1 MIYPG
6 ALYDTEEFISK
17 YTCPDGQFGVNV
29 TDKYT
34 EFRLWAPTAS
44 RVELVIYPSGN
55 DSQAEKRIDLNP
67 VDQGAWYLRVDENL
81 SGKYYNYAITN
92 LAGTKEAVD
101 PYAVTTGVNGRRGM
115 IINLKETDPKG
126 WDKDGYIQNIDTYCD
141 SVIWEVHVADFSA
154 GIASSKYQGK
164 FLAFTE
170 KGLKNSSGKTVG
182 LDYLKNLGVTHV
194 HFQPLAD
201 YGSVDESSNRPQ
213 YNWGY
218 DPTNYNVPE
227 GSYSTDPF
235 HGEVRVREL
244 KEMVMALHEAG
255 IGVVMDVVYNHT
267 YSKDSS
273 LNRVV
278 PGYYY
283 RSTQAGAF
291 SDGSGCGNETA
302 SDRIMF
308 RKYMID
314 SILYWQK
321 EYHIDGFRFDLMA
334 LHDLETIHQIEK
346 AVHKVNPK
354 ALLYGEGW
362 TGGHSMLAEDERAS
376 RENIVKIEGTKGA
389 AGSVAIFN
397 DIIRDSIKGNN
408 FCLCEGGFVNGKP
421 WDHACGVVFGMM
433 GATDSMDQ
441 FEFNTNSALQ
451 SINYMSCHDNMTL
464 RDKLACV
471 TPKAT
476 DTQLKAMSRI
486 GAVALFTGLGI
497 PFMLGGEEMLR
508 SKGGNFNSYNAP
520 IETNMINWEVLKP
533 NSSCQKLS
541 DFYKG
546 LIALR
551 KRFEIFRQ
559 DADQVEITYD
569 FIDGC
574 VVVFK
579 MVHKGITSITI
590 LNPLDRSLEYKLPEG
605 IFAQYVSKEKAQATP
620 LEENLHGVITIRPMA
635 GQVYISQ
642 QNEQK

>member
-17 YTCPDGQFGVNV
+17 YTCPQGQLGLNV
-29 TDKYT
+29 TEKYT

-44 RVELVIYPSGN
+44 RVELVLYPTGN
-55 DSQAEKRIDLNP
+55 DSVAEARVDLHP
-67 VDQGAWYLRVDENL
+67 GEQGTWYLRHEGNL
-81 SGKYYNYAITN
+81 SGKYYNYAITT
-92 LAGTKEAVD
+92 LSGTKEAVD
-101 PYAVTTGVNGRRGM
+101 PYAVSTGVNGRRGM
-115 IINLKETDPKG
+115 ILNLRETDPDG
-126 WDKDGYIQNIDTYCD
+126 WEKDDFVQSIDTYCD

-154 GIASSKYQGK
+154 GIASARYPGK
-164 FLAFTE
+164 FLAFCE
-170 KGLKNSSGKTVG
+170 KGLKNSYGKAVG
-182 LDYLKNLGVTHV
+182 IDYLQNLGITHV

-201 YGSVDESSNRPQ
+201 YGSVDETGKKTQ

-218 DPTNYNVPE
+218 DPVNYNVPE
-227 GSYSTDPF
+227 GSYSTDPY

-244 KEMVMALHEAG
+244 KEMVMALHQAG

-273 LNRVV
+273 LNRTV

-308 RKYMID
+308 RKYMLD

-334 LHDLETIHQIEK
+334 LHDLETIRQIEQ
-346 AVHKVNPK
+346 AVHAVNPK

-362 TGGHSMLAEDERAS
+362 TGGLSMLPEDERAS
-376 RENIVKIEGTKGA
+376 RENIVKIDGTEGA

-397 DIIRDSIKGNN
+397 DIIRDSLKGNN
-408 FCLCEGGFVNGKP
+408 FNLGEAGFVNGKP
-421 WDHACGVVFGMM
+421 WDTANGVVFGMM
-433 GATDSMDQ
+433 GATDSMGQ

-451 SINYMSCHDNMTL
+451 SINYMSCHDNLTL
-464 RDKLACV
+464 RDKLFITC
-471 TPKAT
+471 PKAT
-476 DTQLKAMSRI
+476 DAQLATMCRV

-508 SKGGNFNSYNAP
+508 SKGGHFNSYNAP
-520 IETNMINWEVLKP
+520 IDTNMINWDILRT
-533 NSSCQKLS
+533 NSSGLKLS
-541 DFYKG
+541 DYYRG

-551 KRFEIFRQ
+551 RGNAIFRQ
-559 DADQVEITYD
+559 DASSVELHHEILNGYAVMVEIAYQGRRAV
-569 FIDGC
+569 I
-574 VVVFK
+574 
-579 MVHKGITSITI
+579 I
-590 LNPLDRSLEYKLPEG
+590 LNPQEKSFEYCLPEG
-605 IFAQYVSKEKAQATP
+605 SYGQYVSKEKAQATP
-620 LEENLHGVITIRPMA
+620 MEQGIQGSVLIKPMA
-635 GQVYISQ
+635 GQVYIS
-642 QNEQK
+642 E